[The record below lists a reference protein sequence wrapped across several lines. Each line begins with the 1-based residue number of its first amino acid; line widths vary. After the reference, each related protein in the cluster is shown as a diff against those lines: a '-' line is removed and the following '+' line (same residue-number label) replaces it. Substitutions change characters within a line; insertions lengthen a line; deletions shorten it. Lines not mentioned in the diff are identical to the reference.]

1 MTRPRSTLAAALGAA
16 MLSLTAA
23 SAVFAAPA
31 PPPPADSGINRV
43 ESLYNVDD
51 TIARLKADVAAKG
64 IRWFSEID
72 QSDLAKGAGI
82 SLPRSVLVQ
91 FGNPPLGIQ
100 FLTATPYAGLDWPV
114 RMLVFQDEDGNVW
127 VSWTDF
133 AFIARRHHIDNRVAR
148 FKMASEV
155 AASIAHSATVK

>member
-1 MTRPRSTLAAALGAA
+1 MNRILAATLGA
-16 MLSLTAA
+16 LSLALVAPVATY
-23 SAVFAAPA
+23 AAPA
-31 PPPPADSGINRV
+31 SLPPAESGINRV
-43 ESLYNVDD
+43 ASIYGVDD
-51 TIARLKADVAAKG
+51 TVARLKTDVAATG

-82 SLPRSVLVQ
+82 TLPRSVLVQ

-100 FLTATPYAGLDWPV
+100 FLTASPYAGLDWPV
-114 RMLVFQDEDGNVW
+114 RMLVFQDADGNVW

-133 AFIARRHHIDNRVAR
+133 DFIARRHHIENRVAQ
-148 FKMASEV
+148 FKMAGEV

>member
-1 MTRPRSTLAAALGAA
+1 MTRSRFPLAAAIGA
-16 MLSLTAA
+16 LSLALAA
-23 SAVFAAPA
+23 PLFAAPA
-31 PPPPADSGINRV
+31 PAPPADSGINRV
-43 ESLYNVDD
+43 ESLYGVDD

-82 SLPRSVLVQ
+82 ALPRSVLVQ

-114 RMLVFQDEDGNVW
+114 RMLVFQDGDGAVW

-133 AFIARRHHIDNRVAR
+133 AFIARRHHIDNRAAQ
-148 FKMASEV
+148 FKMAGEV
-155 AASIAHSATVK
+155 AASIAHSATVR